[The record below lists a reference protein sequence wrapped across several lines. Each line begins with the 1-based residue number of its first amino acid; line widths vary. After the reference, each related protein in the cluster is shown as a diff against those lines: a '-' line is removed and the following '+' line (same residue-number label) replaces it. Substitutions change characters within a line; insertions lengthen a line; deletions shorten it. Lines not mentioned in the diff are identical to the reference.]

1 MNGGTSR
8 NVINSE
14 ASVCTCRQTSS
25 SCAEYTAQDHSRW
38 YSQERTLSLRADC
51 VPNPT
56 CKTAQSR
63 GHDSRSQDAIE
74 RSLEYSCPSDRNHL
88 LSCMALYAALSPFLS
103 VNATPSST
111 PHVVARWRSGHIVL
125 HDRDTRLCAESRIL
139 VRNCP
144 QAFLYT
150 SAQRVFVL
158 QFDQTKKGLE
168 FLRKK
173 KSAHQR
179 IAPTARVDRWRA

>member
-1 MNGGTSR
+1 MHFNVRHEAGKITLKIHAR
-8 NVINSE
+8 NC
-14 ASVCTCRQTSS
+14 ASHPRLKP
-25 SCAEYTAQDHSRW
+25 AGEDG
-38 YSQERTLSLRADC
+38 LSKRRSLIFFMFFFFY
-51 VPNPT
+51 
-56 CKTAQSR
+56 
-63 GHDSRSQDAIE
+63 SRSQDAIE